1 MAYTH
6 NLETEHRTG
15 DARLRVIEAIVICE
29 LEFGCREE
37 IWQRV
42 FIELSTVARAPCI
55 PLI

>member
-37 IWQRV
+37 IWQ
-42 FIELSTVARAPCI
+42 
-55 PLI
+55 